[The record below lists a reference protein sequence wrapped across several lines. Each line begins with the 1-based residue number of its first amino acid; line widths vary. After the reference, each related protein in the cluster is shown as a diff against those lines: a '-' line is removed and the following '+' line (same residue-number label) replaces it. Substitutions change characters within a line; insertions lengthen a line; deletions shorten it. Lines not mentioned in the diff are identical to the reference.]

1 MVAVS
6 GMSRRNRG
14 NSTHEAVLRGI
25 HGIRRHMAAWSI
37 ADKVILCL
45 SAAALVV
52 AIAEGIMNPP
62 HTVVGVVGAMLLC
75 VALALLPWR
84 GRLAAWMIVIIGVI
98 GDMSIGFDAT
108 GPSGT
113 WALLLAMVVLGRH
126 PRIPECIATI
136 GITMASVTYATIRYP
151 EIMGYGIPNGIMNFG
166 IGLFCVYLIGVSIW
180 YRERQ
185 RAQQEIRHQ
194 MEQAQLQL
202 MAATLLHDA
211 VSGSL
216 TRILITAERMKRER
230 PDDYARCGMEDIV
243 GYATDAL
250 HKTHQ
255 AIEMVHGGG
264 SAANGTGRFTLLVA
278 VRATASSGDRRLHEL
293 GYHGETLI
301 QGECNRQLDDR
312 GYAFI
317 QLLHE
322 IYTNIERHCDPQCST
337 YRIHLRFADDAV
349 TLLQTNG
356 TATSEQW
363 VAPPK
368 SGRGLALHGEQIK
381 ALGGTIRIGVNDG
394 QWRFFCMMPLNS

>member
-1 MVAVS
+1 MS
-6 GMSRRNRG
+6 GRNRG
-14 NSTHEAVLRGI
+14 NRAHEAVLRGI

-52 AIAEGIMNPP
+52 AIAEWIMNPP

-113 WALLLAMVVLGRH
+113 WALLLAMVVFGRH

-301 QGECNRQLDDR
+301 QGNVTGSWTIVVMRSSNCCMRSIPTSSGIAIHSARHTAYIFDSPMMRSHCYRPTERQHRSNGSPLPNPGGDWLCTVNRSR
-312 GYAFI
+312 RSAEPYA
-317 QLLHE
+317 
-322 IYTNIERHCDPQCST
+322 S
-337 YRIHLRFADDAV
+337 A
-349 TLLQTNG
+349 
-356 TATSEQW
+356 
-363 VAPPK
+363 
-368 SGRGLALHGEQIK
+368 
-381 ALGGTIRIGVNDG
+381 
-394 QWRFFCMMPLNS
+394 